1 MATKTRF
8 MTSEK
13 CILDMERGEGGDYI
27 ADFIRD
33 INRERAV
40 EPGYFFNTASPIDAD
55 IAIAILKALGREQLG
70 NKEFIAL
77 GNRAFLDYVDRCHY
91 INVIAIR

>member
-1 MATKTRF
+1 MAKRF
-8 MTSEK
+8 GTGEK

-40 EPGYFFNTASPIDAD
+40 ESGYFFNTAAAVDAD
-55 IAIAILKALGREQLG
+55 VACAILKILGRERLG

-77 GNRAFLDYVDRCHY
+77 GNRAFLDYVDCCHY